1 MMMDIRNPQLLKCH
15 AQEALDAA
23 SYSPR
28 KLFFLHTAVAL
39 GITALMA
46 LSDLLLA
53 HFIADTGGLA
63 GIQTRAILSTIQ
75 SVLQLAGS
83 VALPFWQIGLLFGC
97 LQLVRRVPAR
107 PRDLTEGFRRF
118 VPVLRLLLTE
128 GLIWIAV
135 CIACSY
141 AGSMLFIL
149 TPLSQGFME
158 QLAPIAESGDMAALE
173 AFLYDEAALQ
183 QLLPSLAGFAVVL
196 FILICAVCI
205 PLAYRMRMTNYIVMD
220 KPFHG
225 AFAAIRESFRLTKG
239 SCLALLRLDLSFW
252 WYYLL
257 DGIILLLYNL
267 DWLLPS
273 LGVQLPLS
281 QDAAFWL
288 CYGVYIL
295 LQLALITLA
304 GPKVQTTYAAT
315 YEALQ
320 TE

>member
-1 MMMDIRNPQLLKCH
+1 MDIQNPQRLKSR

-39 GITALMA
+39 GITAMMA

-53 HFIADTGGLA
+53 HLIADTGGLA
-63 GIQTRAILSTIQ
+63 GIQARAILSTIQ
-75 SVLQLAGS
+75 SVLHLAGS
-83 VALPFWQIGLLFGC
+83 IALPFWQIGLLFGC
-97 LQLVRRVPAR
+97 LRLIRREPATLR
-107 PRDLTEGFRRF
+107 SLPEGFRRF
-118 VPVLRLLLTE
+118 GPVLRLMLTE
-128 GLIWIAV
+128 GLIWVAV

-158 QLAPIAESGDMAALE
+158 QLAPIAESGDMAAVE
-173 AFLYDEAALQ
+173 ALLYDEAALQ
-183 QLLPSLAGFAVVL
+183 QLLPSLAGFVVVL
-196 FILICAVCI
+196 FVLLCAVCI

-220 KPFHG
+220 KPFPG

-257 DGIILLLYNL
+257 NGAILLLYNL

-281 QDAAFWL
+281 EDAAFWL
-288 CYGVYIL
+288 CYGMYTL
-295 LQLALITLA
+295 LQLALITFA
-304 GPKVQTTYAAT
+304 GPKVQTTYAAA
-315 YEALQ
+315 YQALQ